1 MAILLKKGNLKDG
14 LIKLIEEEATI
25 KELNEVVKNYYITL
39 ETKDYIKYLASFT
52 NDKKEA
58 ENYFYEV
65 L

>member
-14 LIKLIEEEATI
+14 LIKLIEEENTI
-25 KELNEVVKNYYITL
+25 KEFNEVVKNYYVTL
-39 ETKDYIKYLASFT
+39 ETKDYIKYLASFV
-52 NDKKEA
+52 NDKEEA